1 MALSVRDTLHQLRG
15 FPRAGRRASLDG
27 RAPRNRPEDD
37 ADSRP
42 ASCPMIRPITSI
54 LTVGLVA
61 GLMSAAAAQPTI
73 PMHQQHA
80 DDHTVSS
87 RPAMESHHSFGDAE
101 KWAKEFD
108 DPQRDALQKPDEV
121 LDALHLRPTDKVA
134 DIGAGT
140 GYFTVRIATRVSDGK
155 VFAVDIEPDMLRYL
169 GERARRQHLSVVMP
183 VLATTDSSNLP
194 EPVDLILVVN
204 TYHHIGNRISYFAK
218 LKDLLAPNGQVAV
231 VDFKL
236 DAPEGP
242 PPDFRLAPERVASE
256 LDAAGCSLVATHT
269 FLPRQYFLVFQRKSS

>member
-1 MALSVRDTLHQLRG
+1 
-15 FPRAGRRASLDG
+15 
-27 RAPRNRPEDD
+27 
-37 ADSRP
+37 
-42 ASCPMIRPITSI
+42 MIRPIISM
-54 LTVGLVA
+54 LTVGLAA
-61 GLMSAAAAQPTI
+61 GLVSAAAAQPTT
-73 PMHQQHA
+73 PMQQQHA
-80 DDHTVSS
+80 DDHTISS
-87 RPAMESHHSFGDAE
+87 RPAMGSHHSFGDAE

-140 GYFTVRIATRVSDGK
+140 GYFSVRIAPRVPDGK

-169 GERARRQHLSVVMP
+169 GERARRQNMSAVVP
-183 VLATTDSSNLP
+183 VLATADSPNLA
-194 EPVDLILVVN
+194 EPVDLVLVVD

-218 LKDLLAPNGQVAV
+218 LRDSLASGGQVAII
-231 VDFKL
+231 DFKM

-242 PPDFRLAPERVASE
+242 SPDVRLPSETVTSE
-256 LDAAGCSLVATHT
+256 LDAAGYSLVATPT